1 MRQSLE
7 TDLLGNKQIRPGII
21 GPAGYNRI
29 AVEEVHSVMDEAI
42 SVAMLNAARGGF
54 EVALGLVFT
63 QASADAVAC
72 EVPVGPQLLQ
82 PYGLVHGG
90 VYSSII
96 ETLASVG
103 AALYALPRRQPT
115 VGLENTTS
123 FLKATRSGKLI
134 GTAKPLHR
142 GRTTQVWEVEV
153 RGEDGELVATGRVRM
168 LCLEPGASLGG
179 ALADRLKR

>member
-7 TDLLGNKQIRPGII
+7 QTRSAMRPIRS
-21 GPAGYNRI
+21 
-29 AVEEVHSVMDEAI
+29 AVTGRVKEVNSVMDDAI

-54 EVALGLVFT
+54 EVALGLTFT
-63 QASADAVAC
+63 VATADEVAC
-72 EVPVGPQLLQ
+72 EVPVGLHLLQ
-82 PYGLVHGG
+82 PYGLIHGG
-90 VYSSII
+90 VYASIV

-123 FLKATRSGKLI
+123 FLKAVRGGKLI

-153 RGEDGELVATGRVRM
+153 RGDDGELAVTCRVRM
-168 LCLEPGASLGG
+168 LCLEPGASIGG
-179 ALADRLKR
+179 ALADRLKG